1 MLIPKLTAL
10 SEFGAATRLEP
21 GESPNSVKGEG
32 YMEDIFP
39 EVLEL
44 LVEVRKDLTRSA
56 NSSAVERVDE
66 AIELLEA
73 YEEDQQDG
81 PSINDVLEKVG
92 DILCAVGPIA
102 SLVNTIIQSLR

>member
-21 GESPNSVKGEG
+21 GESPNSVTGEG
-32 YMEDIFP
+32 YMENVQG
-39 EVLEL
+39 VLEL
-44 LVEVRKDLTRSA
+44 LSEVREDLTRSA

-66 AIELLEA
+66 AIGLLEA

-81 PSINDVLEKVG
+81 PSISDVLEKVG
-92 DILCAVGPIA
+92 DILCAAGPIA